1 MKGVRKMNMMKWLVL
16 LVFSFSFIVGCSQNE
31 VKTDT
36 KVAGKQIEKKEEKKQ
51 EEKKQEEQ
59 KQEDS
64 KQEQKPTEEQKQ
76 EEKQKEEKAAEP
88 KSIEEN
94 QSQTKTAEPSQNQK
108 EQSKV
113 VNEPKETQK
122 QENEQQ
128 ARVNPESP
136 KPPVPPKP
144 EVKAVTLSVKDDQGT
159 ILGETE
165 VELQDGDTVFKVLG
179 RTLKK
184 KGIQMEYTGSGSGV
198 YVQGINNLYEKSKG
212 AGSGWM
218 YRVNGVAVN
227 KGAGSYKVKQGDKIE
242 WFYSLD
248 YRKED
253 R

>member
-16 LVFSFSFIVGCSQNE
+16 LVFSFSFITGCSQHQA
-31 VKTDT
+31 KTET
-36 KVAGKQIEKKEEKKQ
+36 KVEANQIEKKDEKKQ
-51 EEKKQEEQ
+51 EEH

-64 KQEQKPTEEQKQ
+64 KQEQKPAEEQKQ
-76 EEKQKEEKAAEP
+76 EEKQKEEKKADS
-88 KSIEEN
+88 KSIEQN
-94 QSQTKTAEPSQNQK
+94 QPQTKVVGSSQNQQ

-113 VNEPKETQK
+113 VNEPKEAPK
-122 QENEQQ
+122 QEDTEHVP
-128 ARVNPESP
+128 APVPPPLPPS
-136 KPPVPPKP
+136 PPVP
-144 EVKAVTLSVKDDQGT
+144 EVKMVTLSVIDDQGT

>member
-1 MKGVRKMNMMKWLVL
+1 MNMMKWLVL
-16 LVFSFSFIVGCSQNE
+16 LVFSFSFIAGCSQQQA
-31 VKTDT
+31 KTET
-36 KVAGKQIEKKEEKKQ
+36 KVEANQIEKKDEKKQ
-51 EEKKQEEQ
+51 EEN
-59 KQEDS
+59 KQEDN
-64 KQEQKPTEEQKQ
+64 KQEQKPAEEQKQ
-76 EEKQKEEKAAEP
+76 EEKQKEEKNADS
-88 KSIEEN
+88 KSIEQN
-94 QSQTKTAEPSQNQK
+94 QPQTKAVESSQNQQ

-113 VNEPKETQK
+113 VNEPKETPK
-122 QENEQQ
+122 QENTGHVP
-128 ARVNPESP
+128 APVPP
-136 KPPVPPKP
+136 PPPPVP
-144 EVKAVTLSVKDDQGT
+144 EVKTVTLSVKDNQGT

-184 KGIQMEYTGSGSGV
+184 KGIQMEYTGSGSNV
-198 YVQGINNLYEKSKG
+198 YVRGINNLYEKSKG
-212 AGSGWM
+212 TGSGWM

>member
-1 MKGVRKMNMMKWLVL
+1 MKLMKWLVL
-16 LVFSFSFIVGCSQNE
+16 LVFSFSFIAGCSQNE

-64 KQEQKPTEEQKQ
+64 KQEQKPAEEQKQ
-76 EEKQKEEKAAEP
+76 AEKQKEEKAAEP

-94 QSQTKTAEPSQNQK
+94 QSQAKTAEPSQNQQ
-108 EQSKV
+108 EQSEV
-113 VNEPKETQK
+113 VNESKETLK
-122 QENEQQ
+122 QENVQQ
-128 ARVNPESP
+128 AQVNPVPTPEP
-136 KPPVPPKP
+136 KSKP
-144 EVKAVTLSVKDDQGT
+144 EVKTVTLSVRDDQST

-184 KGIQMEYTGSGSGV
+184 KGVQMEYTGSGSGV

>member
-1 MKGVRKMNMMKWLVL
+1 MNMMKWLVL
-16 LVFSFSFIVGCSQNE
+16 LVFSFSFITGCSQNE
-31 VKTDT
+31 VKTDA

-64 KQEQKPTEEQKQ
+64 KQEQKPAEEQKQ
-76 EEKQKEEKAAEP
+76 EEKQKEEKA
-88 KSIEEN
+88 
-94 QSQTKTAEPSQNQK
+94 AEPSQNQK

-122 QENEQQ
+122 QENVQQ
-128 ARVNPESP
+128 TQVNPVPAPEP
-136 KPPVPPKP
+136 KPEPKSNPEPQPKPKP
-144 EVKAVTLSVKDDQGT
+144 EVKTVTLSVRDDQGT

-184 KGIQMEYTGSGSGV
+184 KGIQMDYTGSGSGV

>member
-1 MKGVRKMNMMKWLVL
+1 MSMMKWLVL
-16 LVFSFSFIVGCSQNE
+16 LVFSFSFITGCSQNE
-31 VKTDT
+31 VKTDA

-51 EEKKQEEQ
+51 EEKKQEGQ

-64 KQEQKPTEEQKQ
+64 KQEQKPAEEQKQ
-76 EEKQKEEKAAEP
+76 EEKQKEEKNADS
-88 KSIEEN
+88 KSIEQN
-94 QSQTKTAEPSQNQK
+94 QPQTKAVGSSQNQQ

-113 VNEPKETQK
+113 VNEPKEAPK
-122 QENEQQ
+122 QEDTEHVP
-128 ARVNPESP
+128 APVPP
-136 KPPVPPKP
+136 PPPPVP
-144 EVKAVTLSVKDDQGT
+144 EVKMVTLSVIDDQGT

-184 KGIQMEYTGSGSGV
+184 KGIQMDYTGSGSGV

-248 YRKED
+248 YRKEE